1 MRGTSRKLRVG
12 VSSCLLGMEVRW
24 NGEHRRDRYVAGLGR
39 LVELV
44 PVCPEMEIGM
54 GVPREPVRLA
64 GTAAAPRL
72 VGHPSGKDHTA
83 AMLRFA
89 RRRVRELERLGLDGY
104 VTKSDSP
111 SCGLER
117 VRVWPARGGAPRR
130 RGTGAFIRVLLER
143 MPHLPVEE
151 ETRLSDPA
159 VRASFV
165 ERMLSNARRRGEPA
179 GG

>member
-1 MRGTSRKLRVG
+1 MG

-24 NGEHRRDRYVAGLGR
+24 NGEHRRDEYVADVLGR

-44 PVCPEMEIGM
+44 PVCPETEVGM
-54 GVPREPVRLA
+54 GVPREPVRLVGA
-64 GTAAAPRL
+64 SSAPRL
-72 VGHPSGKDHTA
+72 LGHPTGEDHTA
-83 AMLRFA
+83 VMLRFA

-104 VTKSDSP
+104 VTKADSP

-130 RGTGAFIRVLLER
+130 RGTGAFIRVLVER
-143 MPHLPVEE
+143 MPELPVEE
-151 ETRLSDPA
+151 EGRLADPA
-159 VRASFV
+159 VREAFMR
-165 ERMLSNARRRGEPA
+165 RMLAYARRRGERI